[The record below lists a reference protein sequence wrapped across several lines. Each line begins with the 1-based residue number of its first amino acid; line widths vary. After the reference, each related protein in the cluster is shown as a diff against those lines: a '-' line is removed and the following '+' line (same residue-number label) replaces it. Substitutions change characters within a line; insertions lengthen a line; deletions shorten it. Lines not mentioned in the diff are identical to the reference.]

1 MPAEF
6 RPAVTAMRGS
16 RQGAPGFTLVELL
29 VAMVAVQVVFIAA
42 GSVLISHVRSSSNLE
57 LAQRQRDNA
66 GRLDYLI
73 QVETSEAALVEQG
86 RILPNDCEAAGQTSL
101 AALRIPRDEG
111 NYLDTEGNVSFVY
124 YYNHAGNV
132 RRCGPR
138 VHRNGVLDHTAG
150 LELHDGVAVRDAR
163 IELVSC
169 QGQNMDSS
177 QLVYR
182 LIYPSGYQPACSI
195 ARARTVLIR

>member
-1 MPAEF
+1 
-6 RPAVTAMRGS
+6 MRGS
-16 RQGAPGFTLVELL
+16 RRSRRSDAGFTLVELL
-29 VAMVAVQVVFIAA
+29 VAMVAMQVVFIAA

-73 QVETSEAALVEQG
+73 QVEASEAALVEQS
-86 RILPNDCEAAGQTSL
+86 RTLPDGCEAAGQTSL
-101 AALRIPRDEG
+101 AAFRVPRDSG
-111 NYLDTEGNVSFVY
+111 SYLDTVGNVSLIY
-124 YYNHAGNV
+124 YYNHLGNV
-132 RRCGPR
+132 RRCGPP
-138 VHRNGVLDHTAG
+138 VQRNGVLNHAAG
-150 LELHDGVAVRDAR
+150 LGLHDGVAVRDAR

-169 QGQNMDSS
+169 QGQSTDSS

-195 ARARTVLIR
+195 ARARTVFIR